1 MKESIFQDGI
11 SVRQMTDKFFRINSF
26 QFYTVTQINVKDW
39 MKSTGSVFLFQMR
52 RIYSAT
58 RGGKGRTQWEG
69 A

>member
-11 SVRQMTDKFFRINSF
+11 SVRQMTDKFFRINPF
-26 QFYTVTQINVKDW
+26 QFYTVTQINAKDW

-52 RIYSAT
+52 HIYSAT
-58 RGGKGRTQWEG
+58 GGGKGHTQWEG